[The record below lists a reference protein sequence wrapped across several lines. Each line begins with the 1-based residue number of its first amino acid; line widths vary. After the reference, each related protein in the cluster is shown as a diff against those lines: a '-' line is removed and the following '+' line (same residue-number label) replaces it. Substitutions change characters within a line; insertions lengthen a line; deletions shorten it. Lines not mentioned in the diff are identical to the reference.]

1 MIIYLTKNFR
11 LTNRRQ
17 SAFIDLYEANSRDF
31 STIHQQVPD
40 ASDLID
46 EIADFMKQTE
56 TTSQRNL
63 EEKRQR
69 HVVVWN
75 SLTSWL
81 NRYLVEQEY

>member
-31 STIHQQVPD
+31 STIHRQVPD
-40 ASDLID
+40 AGDLID

-56 TTSQRNL
+56 TTSQRDL

-75 SLTSWL
+75 SLTNWL
-81 NRYLVEQEY
+81 NR